1 MKRRDQLEQF
11 VRKQLEYYEE
21 QPCPNLW
28 KRIELSI
35 PVSPKKHKSAWIW
48 WLVLGSFLLS
58 GLVGWHFQTINH
70 WKNKVAA
77 KEIAISELQQE
88 MECLQQGTQTNS
100 DAVSAEI
107 SKNLPHHSERVT
119 TPLNREE
126 DQIKMAPLGS
136 TPILS
141 NVIPN
146 HEVKAVI
153 PLVPAFDDLQPIL
166 IPSIADKKITVP
178 EVLGTQVAP
187 IKTRALV
194 PSTNLG
200 MIALGLKPS
209 LPQYKKQWSLGIW
222 QEATNFHDDLLAAFK
237 HRRSQGEQGS
247 PPSFYINNPVGT
259 KTGGL
264 FAELQMS
271 PKWSLRTGIAYKDQR
286 RPLGGDLVF
295 AYTLD
300 NSQMNALGHS
310 TRPYSYY
317 NESYNI
323 SISTIIAN
331 TLSNGQGALEPGELF
346 EMDFHAYQQTLYL
359 SFPVWLSY
367 HMGKTRL
374 KHHARAGLVWNG
386 LLQSRSKIRYLSFS
400 FSQLYYQGH
409 AINDG
414 TVQVG
419 YLDIGMSYG
428 VEYAINQR
436 FNISIDG
443 LMYKSVTPIFDQRPF
458 ALGFGAGLKYQF

>member
-11 VRKQLEYYEE
+11 VKKQLEYYEE
-21 QPCPNLW
+21 VPCPNLW
-28 KRIELSI
+28 KQIESAI
-35 PVSPKKHKSAWIW
+35 PVSQQKRKGVWMWWI
-48 WLVLGSFLLS
+48 VLGVFLLS
-58 GLVGWHFQTINH
+58 ALVGWHFQTINH
-70 WKNKVAA
+70 WKSKVAA
-77 KEIAISELQQE
+77 QEVAIGELQQE
-88 MECLQQGTQTNS
+88 MECLQQGFQTNS
-100 DAVSAEI
+100 DAVSHKV
-107 SKNLPHHSERVT
+107 SKNDTRNPERLPQ
-119 TPLNREE
+119 PLNVEK
-126 DQIKMAPLGS
+126 DPIKMVILGS
-136 TPILS
+136 TPFFS
-141 NVIPN
+141 DAVADPEEKGVIQPV
-146 HEVKAVI
+146 HS
-153 PLVPAFDDLQPIL
+153 FDDPQPIL
-166 IPSIADKKITVP
+166 IPSTADKKIP
-178 EVLGTQVAP
+178 GTQVVP
-187 IKTRALV
+187 IKTRSLV

-209 LPQYKKQWSLGIW
+209 LPKFKKQWSLGIW

-237 HRRSQGEQGS
+237 SRRSQGEQGS

-271 PKWSLRTGIAYKDQR
+271 PKWSLRAGIAYKDQR

-300 NSQMNALGHS
+300 NSQTNALGHS

-367 HMGKTRL
+367 HMGKNRL

-428 VEYAINQR
+428 VEYAINQH
-436 FNISIDG
+436 FNISVDG